1 MIRTTKKSHRQWHI
15 PAALLDV
22 CVRRL
27 ADTVSRYDLTG
38 EHPEWKINL
47 ACNAMKCGQLVGGLY
62 SAHIRLPLQMNRIIS
77 GARAIR
83 SRQLFADCAKCLAL
97 RRKLLLTQIFIEEIQ
112 FKHER
117 KYKHYIVI
125 WHGTKCFVFHT
136 LVTWFP
142 PAISSLSLSR
152 YRLCVCVYRCVY
164 VFVCVYR
171 FCRRRSSSSFHAT
184 FCLSIAILF
193 MGKNRKLS
201 TCRDDRAWHV
211 HCAFAY
217 NFVRLS
223 NFGTFWSNKLLLLNI
238 HNKTPKIADICCCCR
253 LRLPS
258 KCWSK

>member
-1 MIRTTKKSHRQWHI
+1 M
-15 PAALLDV
+15 
-22 CVRRL
+22 CVWRS
-27 ADTVSRYDLTG
+27 ADTVPRYDLTG

-152 YRLCVCVYRCVY
+152 YRLCVYIDVYMYLCVYIDFAVVALRPR
-164 VFVCVYR
+164 FMPLSVCQLLFYSWAKIENFRHAETTVHGMCIVHSLTTLCDYR
-171 FCRRRSSSSFHAT
+171 ISA
-184 FCLSIAILF
+184 LSDRTNYYYWIF
-193 MGKNRKLS
+193 TKKHRK
-201 TCRDDRAWHV
+201 
-211 HCAFAY
+211 
-217 NFVRLS
+217 
-223 NFGTFWSNKLLLLNI
+223 
-238 HNKTPKIADICCCCR
+238 
-253 LRLPS
+253 
-258 KCWSK
+258 